1 MKKTAGYRLRDL
13 KRRSGYDA
21 NILPAKRPALSVAD
35 RVAKVDNVALLQMH
49 LPWTHT
55 TFVCLL
61 VLGEGRECQR
71 FFCYLQQQIILR
83 SDNKKMMRN
92 ERIDWPTRDIAKL
105 WSDLLS
111 LLLLLML

>member
-61 VLGEGRECQR
+61 VLGKGRECQR
-71 FFCYLQQQIILR
+71 FFCYLQEQIILR
-83 SDNKKMMRN
+83 SDNKKMRHS
-92 ERIDWPTRDIAKL
+92 ERLD
-105 WSDLLS
+105 
-111 LLLLLML
+111 

>member
-1 MKKTAGYRLRDL
+1 MKKTACIRLRNL

-35 RVAKVDNVALLQMH
+35 RVAKVDNVALLEMH

-71 FFCYLQQQIILR
+71 FFCFLQQEQIILR
-83 SDNKKMMRN
+83 SDNKKMMHN
-92 ERIDWPTRDIAKL
+92 GRIDWPTRDIAKL

-111 LLLLLML
+111 SSLLL

>member
-1 MKKTAGYRLRDL
+1 MKKIAGYRLRDL

-61 VLGEGRECQR
+61 VLGEGRECQ
-71 FFCYLQQQIILR
+71 QEQIILR
-83 SDNKKMMRN
+83 SDNRKMMHN

-111 LLLLLML
+111 SSLLLLL

>member
-35 RVAKVDNVALLQMH
+35 RVAKVDNVALLEMH

-61 VLGEGRECQR
+61 VFGEGRECQR
-71 FFCYLQQQIILR
+71 SFCHLQQQIILR
-83 SDNKKMMRN
+83 SDNKKMRHS
-92 ERIDWPTRDIAKL
+92 ERLD
-105 WSDLLS
+105 
-111 LLLLLML
+111 

>member
-1 MKKTAGYRLRDL
+1 MKKTRDL

-71 FFCYLQQQIILR
+71 FFCYLQEQIILR
-83 SDNKKMMRN
+83 SDNKKMMRI

>member
-71 FFCYLQQQIILR
+71 FFCYLQEQIILR
-83 SDNKKMMRN
+83 SDNKKMCVCN
-92 ERIDWPTRDIAKL
+92 EK
-105 WSDLLS
+105 SS
-111 LLLLLML
+111 LP

>member
-61 VLGEGRECQR
+61 VFGEGRECQR
-71 FFCYLQQQIILR
+71 FFCHLQQQIILR
-83 SDNKKMMRN
+83 SDNKKMRHS
-92 ERIDWPTRDIAKL
+92 ERLD
-105 WSDLLS
+105 
-111 LLLLLML
+111 